1 MAHDESDPN
10 AFLITGAEQDQDE
23 VFRARK
29 RRYLIMMSIR
39 VPALIIASI
48 VYATTQNGWI
58 ALAIIVVSIPIPW
71 IAVLRANDTEPR
83 RRGEVPAYHYGPHR
97 TVGPPELS
105 DRPAPRDRFDD
116 DHRVIDATPD
126 GESDATESDAGESD
140 AGESGAGESGAGES
154 GAGES
159 GDTRP

>member
-1 MAHDESDPN
+1 MAHDESDPST
-10 AFLITGAEQDQDE
+10 FLITGAEQDQDE

-29 RRYLIMMSIR
+29 RRYLIMMSVR

-83 RRGEVPAYHYGPHR
+83 RRGEVPTYHYGPHR
-97 TVGPPELS
+97 AIGPPELS
-105 DRPAPRDRFDD
+105 DRPAARDRFDD
-116 DHRVIDATPD
+116 GDHPVIDAQPD
-126 GESDATESDAGESD
+126 GEPDPEESDTGESD
-140 AGESGAGESGAGES
+140 TG
-154 GAGES
+154 
-159 GDTRP
+159 RPG

>member
-10 AFLITGAEQDQDE
+10 TFLITGAEQDQDAA
-23 VFRARK
+23 FRARK
-29 RRYLIMMSIR
+29 RRYLVMMSVR

-71 IAVLRANDTEPR
+71 IAVLRANDAEPR
-83 RRGEVPAYHYGPHR
+83 RRGEVATYHYGPNR
-97 TVGPPELS
+97 VVGSPELA

-116 DHRVIDATPD
+116 GDHPVIDAQS
-126 GESDATESDAGESD
+126 SDEQSSDRPGSD
-140 AGESGAGESGAGES
+140 ERRGV
-154 GAGES
+154 
-159 GDTRP
+159 DDD